1 MEVPK
6 FSLSHGQALWAVS
19 SGSPASQQVIDQV
32 RRLRQLGIPFGTD
45 DLGIGRGS
53 RAKYRFDHL
62 IELGLALF
70 GLRRGLKPTEVASIL
85 IKNRQPL
92 RRLYRQILEEQSEEA
107 LAADWVKSRGQIIPL
122 LADEAFVRLHDR
134 YSEQPGKLDVL
145 GPEETNNPSGPFGLA
160 EHYPGER
167 ARTLV
172 PLTRLILELVARAK
186 EAPETRPGPK

>member
-19 SGSPASQQVIDQV
+19 YGSPASQQVTDQV

-85 IKNRQPL
+85 IKNRSHL
-92 RRLYRQILEEQSEEA
+92 RRLFRQILEAQPEEA
-107 LAADWVKSRGQIIPL
+107 LGAEWIKSQGHGVPIF
-122 LADEAFVRLHDR
+122 ADEVFVRLHDR

-145 GPEETNNPSGPFGLA
+145 GPEETNPSGLFGLA
-160 EHYPGER
+160 EHYPGDR

-172 PLTRLILELVARAK
+172 PLTRLILELIAWAK